1 MIMIVGAQVVLIFC
15 LARVAF
21 IADFAVEEF
30 DRVGRGD
37 IFLRKQLAYA
47 VEVCCACRTRLWFS
61 GTILTGGILK
71 ISGYKTRDMSKYLW
85 STCAVEEW

>member
-21 IADFAVEEF
+21 IAYFAVEEF

-37 IFLRKQLAYA
+37 IFLRKQLA
-47 VEVCCACRTRLWFS
+47 C
-61 GTILTGGILK
+61 G
-71 ISGYKTRDMSKYLW
+71 
-85 STCAVEEW
+85 